1 MYLFITVHSMEG
13 AVNAAFDRD
22 QHTQVSSVIMFS
34 VTGFTYGK
42 TVKVNLYTF
51 VPVCDL
57 V

>member
-1 MYLFITVHSMEG
+1 MEG

-42 TVKVNLYTF
+42 TKSKSICIHLSHCVI
-51 VPVCDL
+51 
-57 V
+57 